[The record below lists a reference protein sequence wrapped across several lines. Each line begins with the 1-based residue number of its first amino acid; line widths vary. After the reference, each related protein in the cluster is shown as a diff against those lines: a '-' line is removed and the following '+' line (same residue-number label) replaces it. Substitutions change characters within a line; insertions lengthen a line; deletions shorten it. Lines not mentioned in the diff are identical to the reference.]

1 MKRGTLPLFT
11 AIIVSVAATLILTI
25 GAFTAGLLLAPQ
37 VSGSA
42 RAAALIDSPN
52 VAQPAA
58 RLADADTDIVAAYEQ
73 VLIDVYKDSL
83 PSMVN
88 IRVTKK
94 TDLSGFHR
102 FNDDPDD
109 LTPPDEPDSDQAPES
124 EAEPELPQEFFNQGG
139 GSGFVWDQE
148 GHIVTNFHVIAD
160 ATEIEVIFAD
170 GTRAEAEVVGS
181 DPDAD
186 LAVVKVDLPAE
197 ALKPVRLGDSDA
209 LQVGQ
214 LSIAIGNPF
223 GQDFTMTSGIVSGVG
238 RTIQSGNSPFSIPEI
253 VQTDAPINPGNSGGP
268 LLSRHGEVIGINT
281 QIVSRSGSSSGVGFA
296 VPVNIAKRVIPT
308 LIEGEKY
315 EYAWLGISGG
325 TLTVEAAEF
334 RNLVTG
340 TRGAL
345 VIAVA
350 GDGPADRA
358 GLEGRDR
365 SSEFNSDEFRFGG
378 DIITAIND
386 QPITDMNDLITYLV
400 EETRPG
406 DTILLDVIGAEGS
419 PERIEVT
426 LGTRP
431 AANTFNPEDE

>member
-42 RAAALIDSPN
+42 RAAAPIDSPN

-365 SSEFNSDEFRFGG
+365 SAEFNSDEFRFGG